1 MSAETLQSQRDT
13 NASRGDGRASG
24 AGRGACTPPPFSPL
38 LRELVRAQAP
48 AQLLREEGYTDLE
61 VACAKALIAGT
72 DPHEGGS
79 GSSSE
84 HRVSVDEAEASG
96 TAGPDG

>member
-1 MSAETLQSQRDT
+1 MT
-13 NASRGDGRASG
+13 
-24 AGRGACTPPPFSPL
+24 TPLSPL
-38 LRELVRAQAP
+38 LTELERADAP

-61 VACAKALIAGT
+61 VACAQALIAGT
-72 DPHEGGS
+72 DPQEGGS

-84 HRVSVDEAEASG
+84 HRVSVDEAMTRG

>member
-1 MSAETLQSQRDT
+1 MTHTL
-13 NASRGDGRASG
+13 
-24 AGRGACTPPPFSPL
+24 SPL
-38 LRELVRAQAP
+38 LTELVRAQAP

-79 GSSSE
+79 GSSSG
-84 HRVSVDEAEASG
+84 HRVPVDEAMTRG
-96 TAGPDG
+96 TTGPDG